1 MTRTLGSRL
10 AGGLGGGLLGVWL
23 LFAIVPFVWM
33 IFMSLHDQVDAFS
46 APPHIFAPPTLEN
59 FTQVWVNDRFWTHA
73 LSTAIVTGST
83 VLVSLSIGLLAG
95 YGLSRYRGSL
105 GFVLLLMALAFRAMP
120 PVVLLTA
127 VKPIFYE
134 YGLWNRY
141 DMLVLVLVAFN
152 QPATIYMLRSFFVAI
167 PVDLDEAA
175 MMDGCTRFGAFR
187 RVILPLMGPGL
198 VTTGLFS
205 FLLAYN
211 DFLLASQLMNSD
223 QMPMTAALGSYLNAA
238 RDMQAQMYAIAG
250 AVSITAPLLLLVA
263 VFQRRIVAGLV
274 QGAVK
279 G

>member
-1 MTRTLGSRL
+1 MRRRAGLRIGHVL
-10 AGGLGGGLLGVWL
+10 ATGLLGLWL
-23 LFAIVPFVWM
+23 VLAVLPFAWM
-33 IFMSLHDQVDAFS
+33 VFLSVHDQVDAFS
-46 APPHIFAPPTLEN
+46 APPHFLARLTPDN
-59 FTQVWVNDRFWTHA
+59 FVQVWVTDRFWTHA
-73 LSTAIVTGST
+73 LSTGIVTGST

-105 GFVLLLMALAFRAMP
+105 GFVLLLLALAFRAMP

-127 VKPIFYE
+127 VKPTFYE

-152 QPATIYMLRSFFVAI
+152 QPATIYMLRSFFLSI
-167 PVDLDEAA
+167 PVELDEAA
-175 MMDGCTRFGAFR
+175 MVDGCTRLGAFC
-187 RVILPLMGPGL
+187 RVVLPLMGPGL
-198 VTTGLFS
+198 VTAGLFS

-211 DFLLASQLMNSD
+211 DFLLSSQLMNSD
-223 QMPMTAALGSYLNAA
+223 QMPMTAALGAYLNAA

-250 AVSITAPLLLLVA
+250 AVSITAPLVLLVV

>member
-1 MTRTLGSRL
+1 MGVRF
-10 AGGLGGGLLGVWL
+10 GGRVGRAAATGLLGVWL
-23 LFAIVPFVWM
+23 LFAILPFAWM
-33 IFMSLHDQVDAFS
+33 VFLSLHDQIDAFS
-46 APPHIFAPPTLEN
+46 APPHWFALPTLEN
-59 FTQVWVNDRFWTHA
+59 YAQVWVRDRFWTHA
-73 LSTAIVTGST
+73 LSTAVVTGST

-95 YGLSRYRGSL
+95 YALSRYRGPL
-105 GFVLLLMALAFRAMP
+105 GFVLLLAALAFRAMP

-127 VKPIFYE
+127 VKPTLYAW
-134 YGLWNRY
+134 GLWNRY
-141 DMLVLVLVAFN
+141 DVLVLVLVAFN
-152 QPATIYMLRSFFVAI
+152 QPASIYMLRAFFATI
-167 PVDLDEAA
+167 PGDLDEAA
-175 MMDGCTRFGAFR
+175 MMDGCTRAGAFR

-223 QMPMTAALGSYLNAA
+223 QMPMTAALGAYLNAA

-250 AVSITAPLLLLVA
+250 AVSITAPLILLVA

>member
-1 MTRTLGSRL
+1 
-10 AGGLGGGLLGVWL
+10 
-23 LFAIVPFVWM
+23 
-33 IFMSLHDQVDAFS
+33 
-46 APPHIFAPPTLEN
+46 
-59 FTQVWVNDRFWTHA
+59 
-73 LSTAIVTGST
+73 
-83 VLVSLSIGLLAG
+83 
-95 YGLSRYRGSL
+95 
-105 GFVLLLMALAFRAMP
+105 
-120 PVVLLTA
+120 
-127 VKPIFYE
+127 
-134 YGLWNRY
+134 
-141 DMLVLVLVAFN
+141 
-152 QPATIYMLRSFFVAI
+152 
-167 PVDLDEAA
+167 VDLDEAA